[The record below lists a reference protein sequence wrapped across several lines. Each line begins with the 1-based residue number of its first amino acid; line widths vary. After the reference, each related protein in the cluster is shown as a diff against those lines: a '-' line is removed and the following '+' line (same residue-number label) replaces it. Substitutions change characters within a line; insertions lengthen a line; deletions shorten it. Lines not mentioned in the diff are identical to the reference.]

1 MNSLDAS
8 TDPRLESTGTVLA
21 KVLDRAARCDVRVM
35 VVGAKARD
43 ILVTSVTGSPPAR
56 ATQDIDIAVAVS
68 SWSDVQ
74 RLTDGLERFSGVA
87 HRYRVDG
94 CPIDIIPFG
103 AIESLDR
110 RITWP
115 DDHEMSVLGF
125 QEALSAAV
133 TVELPH
139 GVSVAVASLPSQS
152 LLKLFAWRD
161 RGSQSRRDAIDLR
174 YILLAYSE
182 GRYLD
187 ALYTEHEDLLE
198 RNDFD
203 PQLAGA
209 ERLGVEAATTIGTTG
224 RAAARTVL
232 HPAEKLA
239 RLAAAM
245 GTAVT
250 GNIAL
255 LSSYARGLTTSA

>member
-1 MNSLDAS
+1 MNFLDAS

-21 KVLDRAARCDVRVM
+21 KVLGRAARCGVQVM

-56 ATQDIDIAVAVS
+56 ATRDIDIAVAVS

-74 RLTDGLERFSGVA
+74 RLTEGLERFSGVA
-87 HRYRVDG
+87 HRYRIDG

-103 AIESLDR
+103 GVESPDR

-125 QEALSAAV
+125 QEALAAAV
-133 TVELPH
+133 TVELPN

-161 RGSQSRRDAIDLR
+161 RNNQSRRDAIDLR

-187 ALYTEHEDLLE
+187 ALYTEHEDLVE

-209 ERLGVEAATTIGTTG
+209 ERLGVEAGAVIGASG
-224 RAAARTVL
+224 RAAAMTVL
-232 HPAEKLA
+232 RPAERMA

-245 GTAVT
+245 GTAVAANMT
-250 GNIAL
+250 L
-255 LSSYARGLTTSA
+255 LAAYARGLTTSA